1 MTLAA
6 LRQAPL
12 EPEGGF
18 SSVEVRSTQAEASWR
33 RLALELAVAGFI
45 EQESG
50 PGQVAVY
57 TRGTL
62 TGQLGSE
69 HVARYSGGVLIY
81 SRTVRSSSPP
91 ACAEAA

>member
-6 LRQAPL
+6 LRQTPL
-12 EPEGGF
+12 ESEGVF
-18 SSVEVRSTQAEASWR
+18 AFVEVRSTLAEASWR
-33 RLALELAVAGFI
+33 RLGLDLAAAGFV
-45 EQESG
+45 EQEPG

-57 TRGTL
+57 TRGAL
-62 TGQLGSE
+62 RDQLGSE

-81 SRTVRSSSPP
+81 SRTVRARSTP